1 MTTSERFTE
10 PVFGAVYG
18 PGGAG
23 KSSDFLFAFGG
34 HALFI
39 APPGALKPWRWIGI
53 PHEPAQITTAKL
65 ISDFTAVIEQH
76 CDPTPAQK
84 AKQKGKVYR
93 ALVVDDWSLAADY
106 TVNAYELGKTSRGK
120 LKGFDLW
127 GQVRDDLLR
136 FREAARWAGIHIA
149 VNAHERGPHNDEK
162 KGFVR
167 GGLML
172 PGTMPEDMAKAC
184 DMALRVVYREG
195 EPLWPYVYHC
205 DPDDQNYVEKDRNR
219 LTPVLSPLN
228 IGEILRQGFG
238 TSEGE
243 SPFPIPRPA
252 GLEWMEESV
261 EKLAGLLKGKTW
273 NTDEHH
279 AIRKAAVQN
288 LLAKRTQDERV
299 IAWVVRDAAH
309 RAQLRELTAA
319 RTLAGVLAE
328 PHKQQSLLG
337 AI

>member
-1 MTTSERFTE
+1 MTTSERITE
-10 PVFGAVYG
+10 PVFGACYG

-39 APPGALKPWRWIGI
+39 APPGALKPWRWIGL
-53 PHEPAQITTAKL
+53 PHEPATITTAKL
-65 ISDFTAVIEQH
+65 ITDFTAVIEQH
-76 CDPTPAQK
+76 CGDKKKRQ
-84 AKQKGKVYR
+84 YR
-93 ALVVDDWSLAADY
+93 ALVIDDWSLAADY
-106 TVNAYELGKTSRGK
+106 TVSAYELGKTSKGK

-136 FREAARWAGIHIA
+136 FREAARWAGIHVL

-162 KGFVR
+162 KGFIR

-219 LTPVLSPLN
+219 LTPMTSPLN
-228 IGEILRQGFG
+228 MGEILRQGFG
-238 TSEGE
+238 ASEGD
-243 SPFPIPRPA
+243 SPFPILRPA

-261 EKLAGLLKGKTW
+261 EKLAGLLKGKAW
-273 NTDEHH
+273 NSAEHH
-279 AIRKAAVQN
+279 AVRKAAVAN
-288 LLAKRTQDERV
+288 LLAKRTQNERLV
-299 IAWVVRDAAH
+299 AWVIRDAAH
-309 RAQLRELTAA
+309 RAQLREQNAA
-319 RTLAGVLAE
+319 RTLAAILAA
-328 PHKQQSLLG
+328 PVQQQGLLG
-337 AI
+337 SL